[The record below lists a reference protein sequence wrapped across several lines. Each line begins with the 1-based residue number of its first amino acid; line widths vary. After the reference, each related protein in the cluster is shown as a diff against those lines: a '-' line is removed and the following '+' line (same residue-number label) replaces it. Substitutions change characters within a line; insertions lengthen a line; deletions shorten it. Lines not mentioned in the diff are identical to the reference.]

1 MYHSDLTGKGQVY
14 RLALPHGSPER
25 LTSDAFDDYQ
35 PDLSPDD
42 REVAF
47 HSMRTGSRDIF
58 VQPLDG
64 SPLQQVTSSPH
75 EEAVPR
81 WSPDGTALA
90 FYDNRDQGG
99 IWIVRRR
106 PDRTWA
112 SPVERLAVGARPAWS
127 PDGRWLAYSSTL
139 SGGTISIVPV
149 DSGPSRILVDPARAG
164 VPRGEAASWSADGKS
179 VYFKSHDARGNASIW
194 AVPAAGGMP
203 KVLVR
208 FDDPSRP
215 SYRPDFA
222 VRGGRIYFMSED
234 RQADVYVMDVERR

>member
-1 MYHSDLTGKGQVY
+1 M
-14 RLALPHGSPER
+14 
-25 LTSDAFDDYQ
+25 
-35 PDLSPDD
+35 
-42 REVAF
+42 
-47 HSMRTGSRDIF
+47 
-58 VQPLDG
+58 
-64 SPLQQVTSSPH
+64 
-75 EEAVPR
+75 
-81 WSPDGTALA
+81 
-90 FYDNRDQGG
+90 
-99 IWIVRRR
+99 RRR